1 MSIKMFV
8 GEVNTQTNSITSY
21 CTNVINGMTEIQTVL
36 SKIILEP
43 SLQGH
48 TYDSAK
54 NYFKTAYLPAIR
66 GLF

>member
-1 MSIKMFV
+1 MGIKMFV

-21 CTNVINGMTEIQTVL
+21 CTNVINGMTKIQTVL

-54 NYFKTAYLPAIR
+54 N
-66 GLF
+66 

>member
-1 MSIKMFV
+1 MGIKMFV
-8 GEVNTQTNSITSY
+8 GEVTTQTSSIKSY
-21 CTNVINGMTEIQTVL
+21 CTNIMNGMTKIQTVL

-54 NYFKTAYLPAIR
+54 N
-66 GLF
+66 